1 MVARASAYFS
11 VCFVQENKWG
21 GKKKKKKKRKG
32 GGLAGGVSAYAHWP
46 GAIKPFPVGATVVL
60 G

>member
-32 GGLAGGVSAYAHWP
+32 RISLAVYLPTHIGRVPSNLSLLVP
-46 GAIKPFPVGATVVL
+46 PSC
-60 G
+60 